1 MTTKEITLCGQQVKV
16 IYCAASENGF
26 EDLSG
31 KKAVD
36 FDHTSNKD
44 MLNLAIACIIAAY
57 AMDEQNAPIES
68 KDLLYKATSDEIINL
83 YRTVLELKAAWYNIP
98 VAVAEDLKKESEQ
111 MTDEER
117 AEASKNAQAPTTDT
131 VGS

>member
-1 MTTKEITLCGQQVKV
+1 MTTKEITLCGQQIKV

-31 KKAVD
+31 KKTVD

-83 YRTVLELKAAWYNIP
+83 YRTVLELKAAWYKIPLP
-98 VAVAEDLKKESEQ
+98 VADQLKQEAEG
-111 MTDEER
+111 MTEEEK
-117 AEASKNAQAPTTDT
+117 AEAAKNAPAPTTDIA
-131 VGS
+131 GS